1 MRCPFIGTAKETPH
15 CKRPSKNLSGLK
27 KHLSRTHGGW
37 DDDQIA
43 AAIAADTQ
51 DPAQSRLITD
61 DQDSDATETLSGAA
75 ASPAAAPDAPKRE
88 RAASLKSK
96 KASKELSDALDSFKD
111 DFCSMIPPM
120 TAGFLESKFGI
131 VGNLSE
137 KATASV
143 ARLWSAYFATWGLEI
158 ETEASPTKIPIK
170 GKAVKLL
177 MPLVLVGYTILM
189 MTGVH
194 KVAVKGME
202 KPKPQPVQPIFT
214 PEQVPPM
221 TEEPV
226 IHAE

>member
-1 MRCPFIGTAKETPH
+1 MRCPHAGTSEEKAS
-15 CKRPSKNLSGLK
+15 CKRPCKNLSGLK
-27 KHLSRTHGGW
+27 SHLSKSHGGW
-37 DDDQIA
+37 SDDQIA
-43 AAIAADTQ
+43 AAIAAESQAPT
-51 DPAQSRLITD
+51 QSRLID
-61 DQDSDATETLSGAA
+61 DDSNGDATETLSGAA

-88 RAASLKSK
+88 RAASSKSK

-111 DFCSMIPPM
+111 DFCTMIPPM

-158 ETEASPTKIPIK
+158 ETETEPTKIPIK

-194 KVAVKGME
+194 KVAVKGKE
-202 KPKPQPVQPIFT
+202 KPKPVPVQPIFT
-214 PEQVPPM
+214 PEQVPVM
-221 TEEPV
+221 VEEPPR
-226 IHAE
+226 AE

>member
-1 MRCPFIGTAKETPH
+1 MRCPFVGTAKETPH

-27 KHLSRTHGGW
+27 KHLSRQHGGW

-43 AAIAADTQ
+43 AAIAAEPQAPT
-51 DPAQSRLITD
+51 QSRLITD
-61 DQDSDATETLSGAA
+61 EPDGDATETLSGAT
-75 ASPAAAPDAPKRE
+75 ASPSAAPDAPKRE
-88 RAASLKSK
+88 RAANSKSK

-158 ETEASPTKIPIK
+158 ETETEPTKIPIK

-177 MPLVLVGYTILM
+177 MPLILVGYTILM
-189 MTGVH
+189 MTGVR
-194 KVAVKGME
+194 KIAVKGKE
-202 KPKPQPVQPIFT
+202 KPKPVPVQSIFT
-214 PEQVPPM
+214 PEQVPPIS
-221 TEEPV
+221 EETHGV
-226 IHAE
+226 